1 MVKNLPAKA
10 GNMGSIPGSGRSPG
24 GGNGYPLQDSCLGN
38 PMDRGAWQ
46 ATVIRVAK
54 SWTPLSN
61 WACDE
66 QLTYPKYHAKTLY
79 TISAFPYNNPM
90 RKILF
95 YRMNWDLSKLFKYH
109 RVRIGKQNL
118 HICLLRRK
126 RIIFWQRLMKD
137 IKSALPGEEEMI

>member
-1 MVKNLPAKA
+1 
-10 GNMGSIPGSGRSPG
+10 
-24 GGNGYPLQDSCLGN
+24 
-38 PMDRGAWQ
+38 
-46 ATVIRVAK
+46 
-54 SWTPLSN
+54 
-61 WACDE
+61 
-66 QLTYPKYHAKTLY
+66 
-79 TISAFPYNNPM
+79 M